1 MQNRPEQ
8 ITKDYINLID
18 SHLED
23 LVQGRADEMFEI
35 ENFAEKLFIHP
46 THLSNTIKQTTG
58 GSPCDIYEV
67 KIVAVA
73 KGLLNDPERSI
84 KDVALILTFDPS
96 QFTKWFKRFAGTT
109 PKAYRKSLNEPVV
122 KELAV
127 AEA

>member
-1 MQNRPEQ
+1 MENRPEQ
-8 ITKDYINLID
+8 ITKDYINMID

-23 LVQGRADEMFEI
+23 LVRGRADEMFEI
-35 ENFAEKLFIHP
+35 EDFAERLFIHP

-84 KDVALILTFDPS
+84 KDVALTLTFDPS

-109 PKAYRKSLNEPVV
+109 PKAYRKSLNELVV
-122 KELAV
+122 SDL
-127 AEA
+127 AEAEA

>member
-8 ITKDYINLID
+8 IKQDYINLID

-35 ENFAEKLFIHP
+35 EDFAERLFIHP
-46 THLSNTIKQTTG
+46 THLSNTIKQLTG

-73 KGLLNDPERSI
+73 KGLLNDRERSI
-84 KDVALILTFDPS
+84 KDVALLLTFNPS
-96 QFTKWFKRFAGTT
+96 QFTKWFKRYAGTT
-109 PKAYRKSLNEPVV
+109 PKAYRKSLSEPVFV
-122 KELAV
+122 DFAELV
-127 AEA
+127 M